1 MKKLVAVLSIVI
13 ILLSTVCGV
22 LFYQIGVMQSQN
34 SNLQNQIGQ
43 LENQI
48 SELETQNLE
57 LQNQAG
63 ELESQLSALSNAT
76 VMVKI
81 TGFEITGAMMSPD
94 GTAYYSS
101 AKVTLQNFGI
111 NDVEGLILWVNYTAP
126 IEIRPDNI
134 DYYMK
139 RVQLGLVHAGKTKNA
154 TVGVIWEA
162 GYGKKFVASLMLDAI
177 VLDEFVY
184 SSSG

>member
-1 MKKLVAVLSIVI
+1 LNKLVAVLAI
-13 ILLSTVCGV
+13 IIISLSFVCGI
-22 LFYQIGVMQSQN
+22 LYYQIGETQTQN
-34 SNLQNQIGQ
+34 NDLQKQLSQ
-43 LENQI
+43 LENQV
-48 SELETQNLE
+48 S
-57 LQNQAG
+57 
-63 ELESQLSALSNAT
+63 ELESQLSALSNA
-76 VMVKI
+76 MVKI
-81 TGFEITGAMMSPD
+81 TGFEITGAMASPD
-94 GTAYYSS
+94 WKAYASS

-139 RVQLGLVHAGKTKNA
+139 RVQLGLVYAGETKNA
-154 TVGVIWEA
+154 TVGVVWLA
-162 GYGKKFVASLMLDAI
+162 RYGKQFVASLMLDDI